1 MGDVEKLFG
10 EFKEKRSFK
19 EEVKNMVD
27 GICKFS
33 SKELDDD
40 LQINSSADEEHD
52 PAKCSLAEEGMID
65 EVANF
70 ASHSNSF
77 VEVIPEIFLNRERND
92 SDEEF
97 SASLNY
103 ESASGVD
110 VDDLTQDELQ
120 IDDDVASEDAQ
131 EEGIVHVNIP
141 AETLGKMPIV
151 VDDALI
157 KKRAEQIFYFFTMK
171 HNQDVAAVFHKLK
184 ECLMLKGDFF
194 FLDIVLVSDF

>member
-33 SKELDDD
+33 SEELDED

-52 PAKCSLAEEGMID
+52 PGKCSLAEEGMID

-70 ASHSNSF
+70 ACHSDSF
-77 VEVIPEIFLNRERND
+77 VEVLPEIFLDREGND
-92 SDEEF
+92 SDDEF

-110 VDDLTQDELQ
+110 VDDLTQDESQ
-120 IDDDVASEDAQ
+120 IDDDEASEDAQ
-131 EEGIVHVNIP
+131 EGNVDVNIP
-141 AETLGKMPIV
+141 GETWGKMPVV

-171 HNQDVAAVFHKLK
+171 HSQDVAAVFHKLK
-184 ECLMLKGDFF
+184 ECLMLQGNFF